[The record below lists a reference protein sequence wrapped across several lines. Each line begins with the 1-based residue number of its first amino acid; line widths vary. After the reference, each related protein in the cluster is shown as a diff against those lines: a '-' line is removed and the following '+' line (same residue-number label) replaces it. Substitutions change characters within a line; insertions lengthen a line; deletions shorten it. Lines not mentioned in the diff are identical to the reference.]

1 MEFGAISHR
10 KLVGFWIVLFV
21 ASTLVI
27 FPSGDA
33 SAAHSDCRLT
43 ISGPF
48 FYAGTVAPFAEI
60 QCDSVKQSI
69 QINAAL
75 DMDGTQVVARSRT
88 CRKATSC
95 WLGLARDGVFT
106 YDVPGNQQ
114 WCGRAS
120 GVIHTIGQRHSL
132 SQVASCETEDF

>member
-1 MEFGAISHR
+1 MGFWISNK
-10 KLVGFWIVLFV
+10 KLVGICMVLFL
-21 ASTLVI
+21 ASTLTLL
-27 FPSGDA
+27 PSGEA
-33 SAAHSDCRLT
+33 SAAHDDCRLT

-75 DMDGTQVVARSRT
+75 DMDGSQVVAKSRT
-88 CRKATSC
+88 CRRATSC

-106 YDVPGNQQ
+106 YDVEGNQQ

-120 GVIHTIGQRHSL
+120 GVVHTTGQRHSL
-132 SQVASCETEDF
+132 PQAGSCETEDF

>member
-1 MEFGAISHR
+1 MEFGAISNR

-21 ASTLVI
+21 ASTLLI
-27 FPSGDA
+27 LPSGDA
-33 SAAHSDCRLT
+33 SAAHNDCRLT

-75 DMDGTQVVARSRT
+75 DMDGSQVVARSRT

-106 YDVPGNQQ
+106 NDVPGNQQ

-120 GVIHTIGQRHSL
+120 GVIHTTGQRHSL
-132 SQVASCETEDF
+132 PQVASCETEDF